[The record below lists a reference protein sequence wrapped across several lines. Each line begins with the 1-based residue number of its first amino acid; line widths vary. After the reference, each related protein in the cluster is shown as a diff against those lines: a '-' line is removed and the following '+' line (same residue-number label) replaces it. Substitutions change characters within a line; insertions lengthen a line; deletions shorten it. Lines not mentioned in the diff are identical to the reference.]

1 MRILFLFLT
10 MVLPLMTS
18 AVHAET
24 PAQLATQVIELS
36 RSRGLGGE
44 RQWRRLMHFKVTPF
58 GVDESQIDSANF
70 FISKNGK
77 SNAQAELE
85 TFVQKIF
92 ESPLDLPEPQAL
104 QCRFPARY
112 QYLKNKLK
120 DVVKEWPDRVCPTL
134 DRWFETLRGTSV
146 SLVFS
151 SYYLN
156 NPSSTFGHTLL
167 RVNKAPSDRDGQRYE
182 LLDYGINFAAN
193 ANTSNPFLY
202 SYMGLFGGFP
212 GTFTTVPYYYKVRE
226 YNNSE
231 SRDLW
236 EYELN
241 IDSIKVD
248 LLVKHIWEV
257 GPTYADY
264 WYLTENCSYFI
275 FTLLEAADPDL
286 DLTSRLKK
294 FVIPTDTVQVAWQTP
309 GFVRSVH
316 FRPSVRSELYE
327 RLKVLTDA
335 EKDLVAET
343 VKKKELHPELK
354 KLSEHRRRLVLD
366 AAIDDM
372 DFLYAVPI
380 QTPTTPEAQF
390 KNLLL
395 GARSQIDEISERL
408 KIQPSYREAP
418 HNGHGS
424 RRLSLGGFNHQVQ
437 GSGALLGYKFALHD
451 LLDPIIG
458 YPEYAQISF
467 FDLKFS
473 YFDQNKVTGSRN
485 QPELENFMLFEVI
498 SLSPYT
504 QFSKSVSWRLH
515 VGVERMINEDC
526 MGCHA
531 WQVTGGPG
539 YTLRFLDE
547 PLLVGYLGI
556 KGGFY
561 YTARGGEAT
570 SLNNS
575 NFPRWLIGMGPNLTF
590 RARWSDRWVSVFEG
604 WVRKDQKVS
613 YSEYKEVS
621 LSTQWSPNQTWGLR
635 ATGVDRWFEK
645 TGSLEFLYYY

>member
-1 MRILFLFLT
+1 MRILFVFL
-10 MVLPLMTS
+10 MMALSV
-18 AVHAET
+18 VHSRVYAET
-24 PAQLATQVIELS
+24 AAQVIAQT
-36 RSRGLGGE
+36 RSLGLASE
-44 RQWRRLMHFKVTPF
+44 KQWRRLLHFKITSF
-58 GVDESQIDSANF
+58 GKDESQIDSANF
-70 FISKNGK
+70 FLSKDGK
-77 SNAQAELE
+77 SNAQSELE
-85 TFVQKIF
+85 TFVQKVF

-112 QYLKNKLK
+112 EYLKIKLK
-120 DVVKEWPDRVCPTL
+120 DVIHHWPDRPCPSF
-134 DRWFETLRGTSV
+134 DRWFDTLRGTSV

-167 RVNKAPSDRDGQRYE
+167 RVNKAPSARDGQRYE

-236 EYELN
+236 EYDLN
-241 IDSIKVD
+241 IDQPKVD

-286 DLTSRLKK
+286 ELTSQLKK

-309 GFVRSVH
+309 RFIRSVH
-316 FRPSVRSELYE
+316 FRPSVRTELYE
-327 RLKVLTDA
+327 RLKVLTED
-335 EKDLVAET
+335 EKDLVAAT
-343 VKKKELHPELK
+343 VKNKEISLGMMA
-354 KLSEHRRRLVLD
+354 LSEHRRRLALD

-372 DFLYAVPI
+372 DYLYSVPI
-380 QTPTTPEAQF
+380 QTPTTPEALF
-390 KNLLL
+390 KNQLLA
-395 GARSQIDEISERL
+395 ARSQIDEISEPL
-408 KIQPSYREAP
+408 NIQPSYREAP

-424 RRLSLGGFNHQVQ
+424 RRVSLGGINHKTQ
-437 GSGALLGYKFALHD
+437 GSAALLGYKFALHD
-451 LLDPIIG
+451 LLDPIVG

-473 YFDQNKVTGSRN
+473 YFDENKITGNR
-485 QPELENFMLFEVI
+485 QRLELENFMLFEVI

-504 QFSKSVSWRLH
+504 QFSKSISWRLH
-515 VGVERMINEDC
+515 VGIERLINEDC

-531 WQVTGGPG
+531 WQVSGGPG
-539 YTLRFLDE
+539 YTFRFNDD
-547 PLLVGYLGI
+547 PLLVGYLGL
-556 KGGFY
+556 KAGMYF
-561 YTARGGEAT
+561 TARGGEAT
-570 SLNNS
+570 TLNNS
-575 NFPRWLIGMGPNLTF
+575 NFPRWLMGIGPNLTL
-590 RARWSDRWVSVFEG
+590 RARWSDRWISVFEG
-604 WVRKDQKVS
+604 WVRKDQQVS

-621 LSTQWSPNQTWGLR
+621 LSTQWSPNKSWGLR

-645 TGSLEFLYYY
+645 SGSLEFLYYY